1 MQVNG
6 FRCAGWMCGL
16 AVCVLLSG
24 TVAGAQDKA
33 AKPPVAPVVGGTV
46 SGRVICADTNGPARF
61 GKVLL
66 KSVAASSDE
75 GDDLFSALSKL
86 GDDGDGK
93 AAKKLKPTPTPEE
106 EAQQKQ
112 AKAASAKMM
121 AALSDMMVSVTVG
134 MDGVYTFTNVKP
146 GTYYVHATV
155 AGYIDPLAAF
165 SSDDLMSSDPAML
178 RKVAAVAKLVTVTG
192 TEAAYADLRVERGAA
207 ISGRVLFDD
216 GTAAAGWTVRIVH
229 PAPSTGALPPGLS
242 AMGMDAS
249 DMDLSHMTEMSTTD
263 DTGHYRI
270 AGLPTG
276 EYVLQARL
284 VAASLGTSALNPIA
298 MGGSGSGFGGGGG
311 LADRRA
317 LKLTI
322 YSGDAL
328 RQGDAKKIS
337 VRQGD
342 ERSGYDLT
350 MPLRALHSV
359 SGRVV
364 SKADGHGV
372 NGGTVDLTAQDA
384 AGKDD
389 DSLHYTASIH
399 GDGTFRFDY
408 VPGPVT
414 YTVKAVH
421 AQDAETVST
430 MKMLGS
436 TMATQKTLKSYGP
449 ASAVAI
455 VGDGDAAEVTLS
467 VAEIPVAAKE

>member
-6 FRCAGWMCGL
+6 FRRAGWMCGL
-16 AVCVLLSG
+16 AICVLLSG
-24 TVAGAQDKA
+24 TVLSAQDKA
-33 AKPPVAPVVGGTV
+33 EKPAVVPAAAGGTV
-46 SGRVICADTNGPARF
+46 SGRVVCADTNGPARF

-66 KSVAASSDE
+66 KSVAASSDD
-75 GDDLFSALSKL
+75 GDDLFGALSKL

-93 AAKKLKPTPTPEE
+93 AAKKPKPTLTPEE

-165 SSDDLMSSDPAML
+165 SSDDLMSKDPAML
-178 RKVAAVAKLVTVTG
+178 QKISAVAKLVTVTG
-192 TEAAYADLRVERGAA
+192 TEAAYADLRLERGAA

-216 GTAAAGWTVRIVH
+216 GTPAAGWTVRVVH
-229 PAPSTGALPPGLS
+229 PVAASAGAPPAAFS
-242 AMGMDAS
+242 AMGLDTS
-249 DMDLSHMTEMSTTD
+249 DMDLTHISEMSTTD

-298 MGGSGSGFGGGGG
+298 MGGSGSGFGGGGLAGRMG
-311 LADRRA
+311 LR
-317 LKLTI
+317 LTI

-337 VRQGD
+337 VRVGD

-350 MPLRALHSV
+350 MPLHALHSV

-364 SKADGHGV
+364 SKTDGHGV
-372 NGGTVDLTAQDA
+372 NAGTVELVGQDG

-389 DSLHYTASIH
+389 NSLHYVASIH
-399 GDGTFRFDY
+399 PDGTFRFDY

-436 TMATQKTLKSYGP
+436 TMATQKTLRSYGP
-449 ASAVAI
+449 ASTVAI
-455 VGDGDAAEVTLS
+455 VGDGDAAEVTLT
-467 VAEIPVAAKE
+467 VAEIPAAKE

>member
-1 MQVNG
+1 MQVDG
-6 FRCAGWMCGL
+6 FRCAGWVCGL

-33 AKPPVAPVVGGTV
+33 QKPPVVPVAGGTV

-66 KSVAASSDE
+66 KSVAASSDD

-86 GDDGDGK
+86 GGDDDSK
-93 AAKKLKPTPTPEE
+93 AAKKPKPTPTPEE

-121 AALSDMMVSVTVG
+121 AALSDMMVAVTVG

-165 SSDDLMSSDPAML
+165 SSDDLMSSDPAVL
-178 RKVAAVAKLVTVTG
+178 RKVSAVAKLVTVTG
-192 TEAAYADLRVERGAA
+192 TEAAYADLRLERGAA

-276 EYVLQARL
+276 AR
-284 VAASLGTSALNPIA
+284 
-298 MGGSGSGFGGGGG
+298 
-311 LADRRA
+311 
-317 LKLTI
+317 
-322 YSGDAL
+322 
-328 RQGDAKKIS
+328 
-337 VRQGD
+337 
-342 ERSGYDLT
+342 
-350 MPLRALHSV
+350 
-359 SGRVV
+359 
-364 SKADGHGV
+364 
-372 NGGTVDLTAQDA
+372 
-384 AGKDD
+384 
-389 DSLHYTASIH
+389 
-399 GDGTFRFDY
+399 
-408 VPGPVT
+408 
-414 YTVKAVH
+414 
-421 AQDAETVST
+421 
-430 MKMLGS
+430 
-436 TMATQKTLKSYGP
+436 
-449 ASAVAI
+449 
-455 VGDGDAAEVTLS
+455 
-467 VAEIPVAAKE
+467 